1 MGSLHLQEDGYPQ
14 ETYLQRYSKAQK
26 FEGPWSHELS
36 QALQPQHLWKP
47 GYHHRQPEKSS
58 EYDLRGIKTCS
69 HRGDNWLHFKRAWQI
84 YEQETGIS
92 KQEGPVRVA
101 HFLNVIGREG
111 VQLFDTFTFDEDSHE
126 SADKIDDV
134 IAKFESRCLPQRNE
148 TYER

>member
-58 EYDLRGIKTCS
+58 EYDLRGIKTC
-69 HRGDNWLHFKRAWQI
+69 LFFF
-84 YEQETGIS
+84 
-92 KQEGPVRVA
+92 
-101 HFLNVIGREG
+101 FLQNNN
-111 VQLFDTFTFDEDSHE
+111 
-126 SADKIDDV
+126 KI
-134 IAKFESRCLPQRNE
+134 IIKPR
-148 TYER
+148 T